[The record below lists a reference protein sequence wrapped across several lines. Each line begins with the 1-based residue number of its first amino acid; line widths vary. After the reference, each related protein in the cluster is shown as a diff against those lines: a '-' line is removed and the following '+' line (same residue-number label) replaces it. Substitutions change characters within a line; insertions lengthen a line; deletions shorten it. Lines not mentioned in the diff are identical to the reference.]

1 MSNSAAGVSAELDNP
16 QTVYPVA
23 ILNTRQSN
31 GPERLKGPPLASNG
45 SAKIDAVE
53 AKIPR

>member
-31 GPERLKGPPLASNG
+31 GPEGLKGPPLASNG